1 MPGHP
6 ECAVQR
12 GPYFDEKD
20 GDDIMTVFFSGCP
33 GVDITVE
40 RVIRVNQ
47 NQLLWIQIRADDRGD
62 RQPGARLGHDVQSLT
77 ARASSAAQP
86 SRMPEPTRAIRSAMP
101 GSSTSR
107 PVTAISTWAL
117 SEPVRSSHRR

>member
-1 MPGHP
+1 
-6 ECAVQR
+6 
-12 GPYFDEKD
+12 
-20 GDDIMTVFFSGCP
+20 MTVFFSGCP
-33 GVDITVE
+33 GVDLTVE

-47 NQLLWIQIRADDRGD
+47 NQLLWVQIRTDDRRD
-62 RQPGARLGHDVQSLT
+62 RQPGARL
-77 ARASSAAQP
+77 RAGLRGLRRPGQP
-86 SRMPEPTRAIRSAMP
+86 SRMPDPTRAIRLAMP